1 MNETTNRN
9 GLTLPAI
16 HARRTVLK
24 GAGAALAGLALTAAN
39 PRAAGRAFASEMLD
53 AGDLTDVD
61 ILNFALTLEH
71 LEAEFYKQV
80 VSSGQ
85 LSGDVLRYVTTIRD
99 HEIAHVDFLT
109 TALGSAAVGK
119 LDNYNFAALGDLNS
133 QAGILAV
140 AQKLEETGVGA
151 YTGAAALIDNKD
163 YLAAAASIEQV
174 EARHA
179 ATIRLLQNGQAAP
192 KAYGPVLTVDQV
204 NAAIAPIVGG

>member
-1 MNETTNRN
+1 MEETTNRSI
-9 GLTLPAI
+9 LAPTVI
-16 HARRTVLK
+16 RSRRDVLK

-39 PRAAGRAFASEMLD
+39 PMAAGRAFASNALQ
-53 AGDLTDVD
+53 DLTDVD

-80 VSSGQ
+80 VAGGQ

-109 TALGSAAVGK
+109 KALGSAAVGK